1 VITNSTPSF
10 AAHIGLDWA
19 DKKHYWSMKTADGK
33 CSRGELE
40 ASPEAIDLWIAELTV
55 RFGDQPIAIISEQ
68 SRGALITNLGK
79 YAHVYVRIV
88 DPARL
93 NYYRKS
99 VSPSGAKSD
108 PVDADLI
115 LDFAL
120 LHPDRLR
127 CLDPDTVETRSLQF
141 LTEHRRDL
149 VNLHTS
155 QVQLLTHWLKLVFP
169 QILTLFNDVSAPLV
183 CDFLQRWP
191 RLSVL
196 RKVKPATLLKFF
208 HQHNCRSE
216 ERNQDRIEQLGR
228 AVVATSDEALL
239 RSADLM
245 IATTIRV
252 LTSLR
257 QGIEAFD
264 AEIKAVYAIHPDRAI
279 IESLP
284 GAGPALEP
292 RLIAALG
299 TDRTRFRTAQ
309 DLASFTGIAPVT
321 ESSGNSRWVHWR
333 WSCPKFTR
341 QTIHEW
347 AACTVRLPGWA
358 QDHYHRQ
365 RDKGN
370 GHHAAVRRVAFK
382 WLRILYRCW
391 RDRTPYSEERYLAA
405 LRTRGVT
412 PSTPSKSVQ
421 KAPSVQLKSCG
432 DFSRPA
438 TVSY

>member
-1 VITNSTPSF
+1 MIVNSPSF

-33 CSRGELE
+33 RSRGELE
-40 ASPEAIDLWIAELTV
+40 QSPEAIDLWIAELMA
-55 RFGDQPIAIISEQ
+55 RFGDRPIVIISEQ

-79 YAHVYVRIV
+79 YAQVYIRIV

-108 PVDADLI
+108 RVDADLI

-120 LHPDRLR
+120 LHSDRLR
-127 CLDPDTVETRSLQF
+127 CLEPDTVETRSLQF
-141 LTEHRRDL
+141 LTEHRREL
-149 VNLHTS
+149 VNVHTS
-155 QVQLLTHWLKLVFP
+155 QVQVLTHWLKLVFP
-169 QILTLFNDVSAPLV
+169 QILKWFDDLSSPLV
-183 CDFLQRWP
+183 CDFLQSWP
-191 RLSVL
+191 RLAML

-208 HQHNCRSE
+208 REHNCRSE
-216 ERNQDRIEQLGR
+216 ERNQERIQQIGQ
-228 AVVATSDEALL
+228 AVAATSDEALL
-239 RSADLM
+239 RSAELM

-264 AEIKAVYAIHPDRAI
+264 AEIKAVYALHPDRAI
-279 IESLP
+279 MASLP

-299 TDRTRFRTAQ
+299 TDRTRFKSAQ

-321 ESSGNSRWVHWR
+321 EGSGDTLWVHWR
-333 WSCPKFTR
+333 WSCPQFTR

-358 QDHYHRQ
+358 RDHYQRQ

-370 GHHAAVRRVAFK
+370 GHHAAVRSVAFK

-391 RDRTPYSEERYLAA
+391 RDHTPYSEAHYLAA
-405 LRTRGVT
+405 LRSQGAA
-412 PSTPSKSVQ
+412 PSTPSQSGQ
-421 KAPSVQLKSCG
+421 KAPTVQFKSCG

-438 TVSY
+438 AFSS

>member
-1 VITNSTPSF
+1 VTTTNIPSL

-33 CSRGELE
+33 RSRGELE
-40 ASPEAIDLWIAELTV
+40 QSPEAIHVWIAGLKA

-68 SRGALITNLGK
+68 SRGALIANLCK
-79 YAHVYVRIV
+79 YANVYIRIV

-93 NYYRKS
+93 AYYRKS

-120 LHPDRLR
+120 HHPDRLR
-127 CLDPDTVETRSLQF
+127 CLDPDTVETRSLQL

-155 QVQLLTHWLKLVFP
+155 QVQVLTHWLKLVYP
-169 QILTLFNDVSAPLV
+169 QILTWFDDVAAPLV
-183 CDFLQRWP
+183 LDFLQRWP
-191 RLSVL
+191 RLTAL
-196 RKVKPATLLKFF
+196 QKVRPATLLKFF

-216 ERNQDRIEQLGR
+216 ERNQERIDQISR
-228 AVVATSDEALL
+228 AVAATRDEALL

-245 IATTIRV
+245 IATTV
-252 LTSLR
+252 QLLTALR

-264 AEIKAVYAIHPDRAI
+264 AEIKPIFATHPDRAL

-299 TDRTRFRTAQ
+299 TNRHRFQSAQ
-309 DLASFTGIAPVT
+309 DLASFAGIAPVT
-321 ESSGNSRWVHWR
+321 ESSGQSSWVHWR
-333 WSCPKFTR
+333 WSCPKFIR
-341 QTIHEW
+341 QTFHEW
-347 AACTVRLPGWA
+347 AACSARLPGWA
-358 QDHYHRQ
+358 HDHYQAQ
-365 RDKGN
+365 RTRGK
-370 GHHAAVRRVAFK
+370 GHHAAVRSVAFK
-382 WLRILYRCW
+382 WLGILYRCW
-391 RDRTPYSEERYLAA
+391 KDHTPYSEQRYLNARRQHTPKTEQAA
-405 LRTRGVT
+405 
-412 PSTPSKSVQ
+412 P
-421 KAPSVQLKSCG
+421 VQLQIPVWKTSG
-432 DFSRPA
+432 DFS
-438 TVSY
+438 TLS